1 MPKVIGTHQ
10 RVLILYVFVIDVYKL
25 FAALSTYAK
34 WNAFVFLY
42 SCVIKRTQDGF
53 DSN

>member
-1 MPKVIGTHQ
+1 MNAKIVTHQ

-25 FAALSTYAK
+25 FSASSAYAK

-42 SCVIKRTQDGF
+42 SCVIKKTQDSF